1 MTKLKKKTDVNAVKA
16 QVVVA
21 ANRFR
26 HGGGPDQDMA
36 MKDLL
41 ERMQRAMEVCDLEEI
56 EKIVVGNQK

>member
-26 HGGGPDQDMA
+26 HGGGLDPRYGDERPPG
-36 MKDLL
+36 KDAASDGSL
-41 ERMQRAMEVCDLEEI
+41 
-56 EKIVVGNQK
+56 